1 MSCSSDGAGEAVAV
15 GPKVRLFKTGQRV
28 TPTCFQNF
36 HAGTLTSEQA
46 KKILGGNIDGV
57 MSEYRV
63 FNENGLVEIPLSFS
77 YRGAATL
84 PCAGLTAWNAMYGG
98 NAFRPGHTVLTQ
110 GMGGVSMFAVQFA
123 LAGGAQVIATTSSGA
138 KWDYLNKLGVHHVIN
153 YKEDE
158 EWGQT
163 AKKLS
168 IGQRGADYIF
178 EIGWPNTFAQ
188 SSVAAEIEG
197 TVAVIGTRGGKS
209 QSGSSSTTPT
219 YFHHAIS

>member
-1 MSCSSDGAGEAVAV
+1 M
-15 GPKVRLFKTGQRV
+15 GPKVTLFKTGQRV
-28 TPTCFQNF
+28 TPTYFQNF
-36 HAGTLTSEQA
+36 HAGTLTSEQT
-46 KKILGGNIDGV
+46 KKILGGNIGGV

-84 PCAGLTAWNAMYGG
+84 HCAGLTAWNAMYGG

-110 GMGGVSMFAVQFA
+110 GTGGVSM

-138 KWDYLNKLGVHHVIN
+138 KGDFLNKLGVHHVIN

-178 EIGWPNTFAQ
+178 VIGWPNTFVQ
-188 SSVAAEIEG
+188 SSVAAAIEG
-197 TVAVIGTRGGKS
+197 AVAVIGTRG
-209 QSGSSSTTPT
+209 
-219 YFHHAIS
+219 